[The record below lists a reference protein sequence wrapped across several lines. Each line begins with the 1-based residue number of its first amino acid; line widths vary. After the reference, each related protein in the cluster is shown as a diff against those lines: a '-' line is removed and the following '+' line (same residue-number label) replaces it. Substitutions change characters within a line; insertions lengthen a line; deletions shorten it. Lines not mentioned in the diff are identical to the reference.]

1 MLKDKRQCLSC
12 IYAWQMATIGWGDKP
27 QVACFY
33 MGITGLSR
41 YDDGTTCY
49 CYKAGPNDISNSVKN
64 RIRKECKKYDD

>member
-1 MLKDKRQCLSC
+1 M
-12 IYAWQMATIGWGDKP
+12 YAWQMATIGWGDKP

-41 YDDGTTCY
+41 YDDGTTYY

-64 RIRKECKKYDD
+64 RVRKEGKKYDD

>member
-12 IYAWQMATIGWGDKP
+12 MYAWQMATIGWGDKP

-64 RIRKECKKYDD
+64 RVRKEGKKYDD

>member
-1 MLKDKRQCLSC
+1 MIKDKRQCLSC
-12 IYAWQMATIGWGDKP
+12 MYAWQMATIGWGDKP

-64 RIRKECKKYDD
+64 RVRKECKKYND

>member
-12 IYAWQMATIGWGDKP
+12 MYAWQMATIGWGDKP

-64 RIRKECKKYDD
+64 RVRKECKKYND